1 MRHDLNITA
10 GDELHEECGVFGM
23 YDFDH
28 GDVASTIYY
37 GLFAL
42 QHRGQESCGIAVSD
56 TAGPKGKVNAYKG
69 MGLCNEV
76 FTPEIL
82 EGLHGNIGVGHVRYS
97 TAGSSTRENAQPL
110 VLNYIKG
117 TLALAHNGNLVNA
130 PDLRRELEY
139 SGAIFQTTIDSEVIA
154 YHIARER
161 VKTSSVEEA
170 VAGAMKKIVGAYS
183 LVAMSP
189 RKMIG
194 ARDPFGFKPLCIGK
208 RDNAY
213 ILVSESCALDLG
225 SAEAKAWIGVENP
238 HRADVLTELRRSTV
252 ARVCTGRAG
261 PRLRTQALL
270 RFLADHSRSK
280 DTVLKEVPE
289 EWVKAQGLLEVRSE
303 ISDKNLYLTRPDMG
317 RRLCA
322 EAVEAL
328 KAQCVANPDVQ
339 VVISDGLSTDA
350 ITVNYEEILPPL
362 MAGLKQAGLKVGTP
376 FFVRYGRVKIEDQ
389 IGEILGAKVVI
400 LLVGERPGL
409 GQSESLSCY
418 AVYSPRMA
426 TTVEADRT
434 CISNIHQGGTPP
446 VEAAAV
452 IVDLAKRMLE
462 QKASGINMTR

>member
-1 MRHDLNITA
+1 MEQIKQPVPKEHHIR
-10 GDELHEECGVFGM
+10 EECGVFGV
-23 YDFDH
+23 FSRATS
-28 GDVASTIYY
+28 DVASLAYY

-42 QHRGQESCGIAVSD
+42 QHRGQESAGIAVND
-56 TAGPKGKVNAYKG
+56 DGVFTAYCDE
-69 MGLCNEV
+69 GLVNEV
-76 FTPEIL
+76 FPKKRIKQLGT
-82 EGLHGNIGVGHVRYS
+82 GNIVVGHVRYA
-97 TAGSSTRENAQPL
+97 TTGSDRKRNAQPIII
-110 VLNYIKG
+110 NHHKG
-117 TLALAHNGNLVNA
+117 RMALAHNGNLTNSYE
-130 PDLRRELEY
+130 LRNRLEQ
-139 SGAIFQTTIDSEVIA
+139 SGSIFHTTTDSEVIA
-154 YHIARER
+154 YIIVQER
-161 VKTSSVEEA
+161 LRTPSIEEA
-170 VAGAMKKIVGAYS
+170 VYAAMGRIEGAYS
-183 LVAMSP
+183 LVISSP
-189 RKMIG
+189 TKLIA
-194 ARDPFGFKPLCIGK
+194 ARDPHGFRPLCMGETADGK
-208 RDNAY
+208 TVFA
-213 ILVSESCALDLG
+213 SESCALDLG

-261 PRLRTQALL
+261 PRPRTQALL

-339 VVISDGLSTDA
+339 VVISDA

>member
-1 MRHDLNITA
+1 MMDQKQIEEIVRSVMASMGQPQTA
-10 GDELHEECGVFGM
+10 AAAPEATVTKCASRCE
-23 YDFDH
+23 
-28 GDVASTIYY
+28 VA
-37 GLFAL
+37 A
-42 QHRGQESCGIAVSD
+42 
-56 TAGPKGKVNAYKG
+56 
-69 MGLCNEV
+69 
-76 FTPEIL
+76 
-82 EGLHGNIGVGHVRYS
+82 
-97 TAGSSTRENAQPL
+97 
-110 VLNYIKG
+110 
-117 TLALAHNGNLVNA
+117 
-130 PDLRRELEY
+130 
-139 SGAIFQTTIDSEVIA
+139 
-154 YHIARER
+154 
-161 VKTSSVEEA
+161 
-170 VAGAMKKIVGAYS
+170 
-183 LVAMSP
+183 
-189 RKMIG
+189 
-194 ARDPFGFKPLCIGK
+194 
-208 RDNAY
+208 
-213 ILVSESCALDLG
+213 ESCALDSG
-225 SAEAKAWIGVENP
+225 SPEAKGWIGVQQP
-238 HRADVLTELRRSTV
+238 HRAEVLAELKRSTA

-261 PRLRTQALL
+261 PRPRTLALL

-289 EWVKAQGLLEVRSE
+289 EWVKTQGLLEVRSE

-317 RRLCA
+317 RRLSP
-322 EAVEAL
+322 EAIDAL

-339 VVISDGLSTDA
+339 VVVSDGLSTDA

-362 MAGLKQAGLKVGTP
+362 LSGLKQAGLKVGTP

-418 AVYSPRMA
+418 AVYSPRVA